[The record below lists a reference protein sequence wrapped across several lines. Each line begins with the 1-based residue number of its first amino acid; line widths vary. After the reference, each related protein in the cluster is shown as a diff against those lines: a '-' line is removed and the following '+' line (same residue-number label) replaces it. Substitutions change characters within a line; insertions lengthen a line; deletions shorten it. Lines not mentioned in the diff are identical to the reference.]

1 MLFKNINIMD
11 ENFKIKKEQ
20 NVLVEKDRITYV
32 GNDIPKCY
40 KGDEYNG
47 SGKLLMSGFF
57 NIHAH
62 SPMTLMRGYGENM
75 NLQDWLEKKIFPFE
89 ACLDSE
95 AVWHFFSF
103 LLNI

>member
-1 MLFKNINIMD
+1 MCSSDL
-11 ENFKIKKEQ
+11 
-20 NVLVEKDRITYV
+20 
-32 GNDIPKCY
+32 CY

-95 AVWHFFSF
+95 AVYWGIMLAAAESST
-103 LLNI
+103 ITCW